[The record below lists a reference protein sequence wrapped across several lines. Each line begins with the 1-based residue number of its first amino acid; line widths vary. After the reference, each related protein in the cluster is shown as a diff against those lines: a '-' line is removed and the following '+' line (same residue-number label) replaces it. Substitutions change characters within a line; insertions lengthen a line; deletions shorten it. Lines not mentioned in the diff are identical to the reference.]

1 MISSNREAGSAKCEV
16 RGPSVV
22 HKGHEGLQVKTEM
35 TNDEAR
41 MTKEARNPKRGD
53 ASAPG
58 IRH

>member
-22 HKGHEGLQVKTEM
+22 HKGHEGLQVKTEI

-41 MTKEARNPKRGD
+41 MTKEV
-53 ASAPG
+53 
-58 IRH
+58 

>member
-1 MISSNREAGSAKCEV
+1 MISGNCEEGSQECEA
-16 RGPSVV
+16 RGPGVV
-22 HKGHEGLQVKTEM
+22 HEEHEGLEVETEM

-53 ASAPG
+53 HSALG